1 MKRSLLVLF
10 ATLALVL
17 GMSGSASATPNPPA
31 SCMGL
36 TASSFA
42 GQPGGE
48 ASDRGDGRG
57 EAAQLGIP
65 PGELFSTFSRLH
77 EENVDA
83 CHNALPD

>member
-1 MKRSLLVLF
+1 MKRSLLVLI

-17 GMSGSASATPNPPA
+17 GLSASASAAANPPA
-31 SCMGL
+31 SCQGL

-48 ASDRGDGRG
+48 REDRFDGLH
-57 EAAQLGIP
+57 EAEELGIT
-65 PGELFSTFSRLH
+65 PGALFSGFSQLH

-83 CHNALPD
+83 CHNAGG